1 MLNTVTIKNREAWN
15 IHIPQFLGMA
25 EPWGARV
32 LLWRPTAVWV
42 CRGLLVWALK

>member
-1 MLNTVTIKNREAWN
+1 MLNTVTMKNREAWN

-32 LLWRPTAVWV
+32 LLWRPSV
-42 CRGLLVWALK
+42 GLQGSLGLGSEVT